1 MKKLGIGSIVV
12 SALLLVSLSPAT
24 GAPSKAERLP
34 IPITLPVAQTGTITF
49 ANAEANF
56 AAIPEAAWQRT
67 QDVIAANPA
76 VNIPTVINIGPNTK
90 ASKTAIT
97 DGLDRINKLFAG
109 FRHVSA
115 YAGIVYNAKDLNWAQ
130 GATAAYL
137 KQLKVSGG
145 SASAESTKRSSEAG
159 CEIQGGKAI
168 NCYGGMSWD
177 LRDTKS
183 QAGGSWYGVETVVVD
198 GKPLDFW
205 TDENKK
211 SGAMTQVTH
220 EATHNYQITQFFYTP
235 LGKGQNRSNDL
246 SRAFVPWWF
255 GEGHANAI
263 GTATFLDSFDAYSEA
278 RSQNITRNPG
288 SRTKLPAF
296 TAAALKTLLTSKGV
310 ASPENPNYAL
320 GYSIGY
326 AAVEALVAIGGPQAT
341 LALYTLG
348 AKGQKWETAFKNV
361 YGITWDEGASVL
373 SKVLAA
379 EYAANPMSN

>member
-1 MKKLGIGSIVV
+1 MRKLGIGSIVV

-24 GAPSKAERLP
+24 GAPSKAESLP

-56 AAIPEAAWQRT
+56 AAIPQAAWKRT
-67 QDVIAANPA
+67 QDVIAANSA
-76 VNIPTVINIGPNTK
+76 VNVPTDIQIGPNTK

-130 GATAAYL
+130 SATAAYL
-137 KQLKVSGG
+137 KKLKVSGG

-205 TDENKK
+205 TDENKN

-235 LGKGQNRSNDL
+235 LGKGQYRSNDL

-263 GTATFLDSFDAYSEA
+263 GIATFLDSFDAYSGA

-296 TAAALKTLLTSKGV
+296 NAAALKTLLTSKGV

-379 EYAANPMSN
+379 EYAANPISS

>member
-1 MKKLGIGSIVV
+1 MRKIRAIALTV
-12 SALLLVSLSPAT
+12 SYLMLLQFSAAQ
-24 GAPSKAERLP
+24 GAASKAASLP
-34 IPITLPVAQTGTITF
+34 IPITLPVAQSGTITF

-137 KQLKVSGG
+137 KKLKVSGG

-183 QAGGSWYGVETVVVD
+183 QAGGSWYGVETAEVN

-205 TDENKK
+205 TDENKN
-211 SGAMTQVTH
+211 SVAMTQVTH
-220 EATHNYQITQFFYTP
+220 EAAHNYQITQFFYTP
-235 LGKGQNRSNDL
+235 LAKGQYRSNDQ

-263 GTATFLDSFDAYSEA
+263 GIATFLDSFDAYREA

-296 TAAALKTLLTSKGV
+296 NAAALKTLLTSKGV

-361 YGITWDEGASVL
+361 YGITWDEGATVL
-373 SKVLAA
+373 SKVLVA
-379 EYAANPMSN
+379 EYAVNPIMK